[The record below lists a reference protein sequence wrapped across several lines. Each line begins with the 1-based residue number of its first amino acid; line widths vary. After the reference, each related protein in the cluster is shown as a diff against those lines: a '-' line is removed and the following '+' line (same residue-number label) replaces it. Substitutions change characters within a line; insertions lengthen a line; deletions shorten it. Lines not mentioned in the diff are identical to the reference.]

1 MEHCRLHT
9 KIALSQRVAF
19 DAFLDRWNSC
29 RPLPKSC
36 TQLNRRWRIYLATG
50 KRISHLPITLD
61 KLL

>member
-29 RPLPKSC
+29 RPLPKVVPVESE
-36 TQLNRRWRIYLATG
+36 LVDLPRHG